1 MKRARAYKGYAR
13 TYSVEIL
20 NSFGL
25 ELQLKDTEY
34 VIRNKLIDLATEL
47 KGIKFV
53 TTLFL
58 ELKKIES
65 DDKRK
70 HDTFYSNS
78 KAEAIINESE
88 IDNAFESIFSTFI
101 SNI

>member
-1 MKRARAYKGYAR
+1 MKRAHAYKGYAR
-13 TYSVEIL
+13 TYSVEVL
-20 NSFGL
+20 NAFGL

-34 VIRNKLIDLATEL
+34 AIRNKLIDLATEL

-53 TTLFL
+53 ATLFL

-70 HDTFYSNS
+70 YSTFYSHS
-78 KAEAIINESE
+78 KAETVINKSD
-88 IDNAFESIFSTFI
+88 IDD
-101 SNI
+101 